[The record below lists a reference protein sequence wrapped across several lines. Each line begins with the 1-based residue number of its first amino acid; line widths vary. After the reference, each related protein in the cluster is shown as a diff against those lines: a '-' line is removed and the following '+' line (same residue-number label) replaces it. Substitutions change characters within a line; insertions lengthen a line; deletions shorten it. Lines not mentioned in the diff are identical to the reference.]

1 MTEDKEQI
9 TMDIAVYL
17 ICLVSG
23 AVLGF
28 LHFGSLWVMVSRLG
42 RVRRPVVLVFGRFLV
57 MMAVTLVGLYLIMGG
72 RWERLIAALAGFM
85 LVKVIVA
92 RRVRGGARGTPGKVR
107 FPWIP

>member
-1 MTEDKEQI
+1 
-9 TMDIAVYL
+9 MDIAVYL

-23 AVLGF
+23 AVLGL

-57 MMAVTLVGLYLIMGG
+57 MMTVTLVGLYLVMGG